1 MTRWLQVKLS
11 QVMDWIWLRRDTR
24 LSTSVLVAEIPDDSG
39 TAFSVISLWG
49 GHSTYHKDD
58 HLEYHVWNMNTYY
71 MLFAY
76 FYWIYFFV
84 SLQSG
89 RRRRSEERKIKIG
102 VTRTKIETGTRIE
115 TVKSVADPDQGNVAS
130 ASMFLLFEIIVL
142 FIFKTSF
149 IYDNQYKC
157 L

>member
-1 MTRWLQVKLS
+1 
-11 QVMDWIWLRRDTR
+11 
-24 LSTSVLVAEIPDDSG
+24 
-39 TAFSVISLWG
+39 
-49 GHSTYHKDD
+49 
-58 HLEYHVWNMNTYY
+58 MNTYY

-130 ASMFLLFEIIVL
+130 ASMFL
-142 FIFKTSF
+142 
-149 IYDNQYKC
+149 
-157 L
+157 